1 MSISCECRQE
11 FAAMGTLK
19 QNYASILMLLLR
31 LRQACDH
38 PLLVKGFHTDT
49 IGKDS
54 LDMARQLPRE
64 MLINLRNQLEG
75 LAICTICSDPPEDGV
90 VSMCGHVFCY
100 QCVSERLIGDTCP
113 APGCKDILGTDC
125 VFSRGTLKSC
135 ICENFDDETS
145 TSSTFD
151 EQQITHSGYV
161 SSKIKAALDILT
173 TIASQSS
180 SSVHDLIGDSASAQL
195 NLTTEVPEKAIV
207 FSQWTSMLDLLELS
221 LNENLIQYRRL
232 DGTMTLVSR
241 DKAVKDFN
249 TDPEVTVMLMSLK
262 AGSLGLNM
270 IAACHVILLDLWWNP
285 STEDQAIDRAHR
297 IGQTRPV
304 TVSRIT
310 VKDTVEDRIL
320 ALQFIVTNCI
330 ISDFKTTAN
339 LVSLHGQIN
348 RAWYIL
354 QEEKRKMVSS
364 AFGEDQTGT
373 HATRLTVDD
382 LRYMFNCYD

>member
-1 MSISCECRQE
+1 
-11 FAAMGTLK
+11 MGTLK

-320 ALQFIVTNCI
+320 ALQ
-330 ISDFKTTAN
+330 
-339 LVSLHGQIN
+339 
-348 RAWYIL
+348 
-354 QEEKRKMVSS
+354 EEKRKMVSS
-364 AFGEDQTGT
+364 AFGEDQTGMELQWPRSSLIYFGRE
-373 HATRLTVDD
+373 A
-382 LRYMFNCYD
+382 FCNG

>member
-1 MSISCECRQE
+1 
-11 FAAMGTLK
+11 
-19 QNYASILMLLLR
+19 
-31 LRQACDH
+31 
-38 PLLVKGFHTDT
+38 
-49 IGKDS
+49 
-54 LDMARQLPRE
+54 
-64 MLINLRNQLEG
+64 
-75 LAICTICSDPPEDGV
+75 
-90 VSMCGHVFCY
+90 MCGHVFCY

-249 TDPEVTVMLMSLK
+249 TDPEV
-262 AGSLGLNM
+262 
-270 IAACHVILLDLWWNP
+270 
-285 STEDQAIDRAHR
+285 R
-297 IGQTRPV
+297 
-304 TVSRIT
+304 
-310 VKDTVEDRIL
+310 
-320 ALQFIVTNCI
+320 
-330 ISDFKTTAN
+330 
-339 LVSLHGQIN
+339 
-348 RAWYIL
+348 
-354 QEEKRKMVSS
+354 
-364 AFGEDQTGT
+364 
-373 HATRLTVDD
+373 
-382 LRYMFNCYD
+382 